1 MKKNLIA
8 LVIVSVASLAGIS
21 RANAQVLSKSNSS
34 EYQKNILETK
44 NPANELEAISPR
56 ALKNFAGTYKNV
68 TNESWAKIKD
78 GFSTKFISNDI
89 RTTIYYNKKGDWV
102 GTVKYYSE
110 DKMLHEIRHAVKS
123 KYYDYNII
131 YTQEVETADSE
142 GVPTYVISLEDE
154 TTIKLIRIS
163 AGEMGVWK
171 EYKKTN

>member
-8 LVIVSVASLAGIS
+8 LAIVSVASLAGIS
-21 RANAQVLSKSNSS
+21 RANAQVLSKSNSL

-44 NPANELEAISPR
+44 NPANELEAISPG
-56 ALKNFAGTYKNV
+56 ALKKFAGTYKNV
-68 TNESWAKIKD
+68 TNESWAKIND
-78 GFSTKFISNDI
+78 GFSTRFISNDI
-89 RTTIYYNKKGDWV
+89 RTTIYYNKKGNWV

-123 KYYDYNII
+123 KYYDYNIL

-171 EYKKTN
+171 EYIKTN